1 MDEGVVGGSCLGS
14 SLMFLVV
21 KSPLYLM
28 ENLLGGQLPPVLW
41 RWHVGLLS
49 QINKFMN
56 QLMRRNISVTKLCI
70 DGKRLW
76 FSMDL

>member
-49 QINKFMN
+49 QINVSNK
-56 QLMRRNISVTKLCI
+56 
-70 DGKRLW
+70 
-76 FSMDL
+76 